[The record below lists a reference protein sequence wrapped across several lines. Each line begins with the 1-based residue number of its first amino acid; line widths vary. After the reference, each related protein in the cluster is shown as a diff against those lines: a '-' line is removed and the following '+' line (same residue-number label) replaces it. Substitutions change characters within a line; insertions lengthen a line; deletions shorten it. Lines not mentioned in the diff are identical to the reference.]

1 MINFKI
7 KNTIC
12 LGKKS
17 DSSLNLNDHEQN
29 QNDKIE
35 VLVNLFADLRD
46 QIDDLNR
53 KLKASE
59 DKAMSL
65 ENKIAELK
73 TEKEIEK
80 SRTNAL
86 NSTFLEK
93 FQKLETSL
101 SFLNLSDQSQTHQ
114 VAQLTNKHNILSS
127 TSYVFI
133 FLADKVF
140 LN

>member
-1 MINFKI
+1 M
-7 KNTIC
+7 
-12 LGKKS
+12 
-17 DSSLNLNDHEQN
+17 N
-29 QNDKIE
+29 Q
-35 VLVNLFADLRD
+35 
-46 QIDDLNR
+46 
-53 KLKASE
+53 
-59 DKAMSL
+59 L
-65 ENKIAELK
+65 ENKSEIEKSNRTQTQKLIETFIKNECDLLK
-73 TEKEIEK
+73 KEKEIEK

-114 VAQLTNKHNILSS
+114 VAQLTNKHKNDVLELQEIQNKTFIEHINNTNEKFGIISNSVSLLNTSLSS